1 MHFGIG
7 WREKRAAIVR
17 KEPAV
22 PVVPTAKFG
31 ETSLNVTELFLRQF
45 HLNVVIVGVPD
56 CVAINCKGRVF
67 AKSLFVMQTLDP
79 AVRLITWQPV
89 FLLELRPVAARYYAA
104 DAELDPVVVFF
115 GLLFR
120 GRSCCLAIARVT
132 GADRRSGKDSRKNQ
146 HQESA
151 RGVRHDIEISI

>member
-1 MHFGIG
+1 M
-7 WREKRAAIVR
+7 
-17 KEPAV
+17 
-22 PVVPTAKFG
+22 
-31 ETSLNVTELFLRQF
+31 
-45 HLNVVIVGVPD
+45 
-56 CVAINCKGRVF
+56 AINCKGRVF

-120 GRSCCLAIARVT
+120 GVAVVALPSLVSPART
-132 GADRRSGKDSRKNQ
+132 ASSGKDSRKNQ

-151 RGVRHDIEISI
+151 RGGFHNIEINI